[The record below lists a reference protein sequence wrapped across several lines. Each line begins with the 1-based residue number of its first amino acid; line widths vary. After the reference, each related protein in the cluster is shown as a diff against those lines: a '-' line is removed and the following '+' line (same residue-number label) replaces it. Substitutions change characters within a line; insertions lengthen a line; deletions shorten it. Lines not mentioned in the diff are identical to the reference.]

1 MKGSLSARHELSTS
15 RPAVPSDA
23 LDGSYSVFMLPGI
36 SDVSHDD
43 PDPITPLGYSSLDP
57 VDVGVSL
64 LSDGFLPAMAI
75 GAWGGLDAIIAP
87 DALCTYCDP
96 GEALTPPP
104 GVFAALDD
112 YSASAPDN
120 GDGSTAN
127 APYPRTGVRFGFIS
141 YPDPTVY
148 AAGVTAH
155 QVIWHHDGEWFTNG
169 DPEWAGDILAT
180 ANQRHH
186 HHTITEM
193 SPATHWSTGD
203 REAHRQGVLSCLEAI
218 RAGEVYQACI
228 SAQFRTPMGSRT
240 DAARWWL
247 STVHRTRP
255 RYAIFLATHD
265 RAIASLSPELFLERR
280 GSTVWSSPIKGT
292 IPLERAPGEL
302 ARSTKDVA
310 ENIMIV
316 DLVRNDLSRV
326 CRDVTVPSLLEVQP
340 APGVWHLVSTV
351 SGQVEEVS
359 TARDS
364 HIIDACF
371 PPASVTGTPKLRARE
386 YLAEWEPVPRGI
398 HCGTVGMNW
407 GNLVANV
414 AIRTAEWVNGELILG
429 TGGGITIDSTP
440 DAEWAEIMAK
450 TSTLRW

>member
-1 MKGSLSARHELSTS
+1 MLVVIRRHPHRQFRLTQA
-15 RPAVPSDA
+15 PAATVI
-23 LDGSYSVFMLPGI
+23 FMLPGLSNV
-36 SDVSHDD
+36 SDASHDD
-43 PDPITPLGYSSLDP
+43 SASMTRLGYSSLAP
-57 VDVGVSL
+57 VDVGMSL
-64 LSDGFLPAMAI
+64 LTDGHLPAMAI
-75 GAWGGLDAIIAP
+75 GAWGGLDAVIAP

-96 GEALTPPP
+96 EDALKPPP
-104 GVFAALDD
+104 ALFRSPGNA
-112 YSASAPDN
+112 SASTSGND
-120 GDGSTAN
+120 DGSTTPA
-127 APYPRTGVRFGFIS
+127 YPHNGVRFGFIS

-148 AAGVTAH
+148 AAGVTTH
-155 QVIWHHDGEWFTNG
+155 HVIWRHNGEWFTNG
-169 DPEWAGDILAT
+169 DPEWATDVLVT
-180 ANQRHH
+180 ANQRRHFH
-186 HHTITEM
+186 SIPQC
-193 SPATHWSTGD
+193 SPATHWSSGD
-203 REAHRQGVLSCLEAI
+203 RDAHRHGVMNCLDAI

-228 SAQFRTPMGSRT
+228 SAQFRTPMTSRA

-255 RYAIFLATHD
+255 QYAMYLATHD

-292 IPLERAPGEL
+292 IPLDRDPGEL
-302 ARSTKDVA
+302 ARSRKDVA

-326 CRDVTVPSLLEVQP
+326 CRDVTVPSLLEVVP

-351 SGQVEEVS
+351 SGQVDDVS
-359 TARDS
+359 PARDS
-364 HIIDACF
+364 RIIDACF

-398 HCGTVGMNW
+398 HCGTVGLNW
-407 GNLVANV
+407 GDLVANV

>member
-1 MKGSLSARHELSTS
+1 MHVVGLR
-15 RPAVPSDA
+15 RPHRQFRPTHTPAATVI
-23 LDGSYSVFMLPGI
+23 FMLPGI
-36 SDVSHDD
+36 CDGSHDD
-43 PDPITPLGYSSLDP
+43 SAPGTRLGYSSLGP

-64 LSDGFLPAMAI
+64 LIDDDLPAMAI
-75 GAWGGLDAIIAP
+75 GAWGGLDAVIAP
-87 DALCTYCDP
+87 DTLCTYCDP
-96 GEALTPPP
+96 DDALTPPP
-104 GVFAALDD
+104 GVFAASDSSSGNDD
-112 YSASAPDN
+112 EP
-120 GDGSTAN
+120 TAN
-127 APYPRTGVRFGFIS
+127 ASDPHNGVRFGFIA

-155 QVIWHHDGEWFTNG
+155 QVIWRRDGEWFTNG
-169 DPEWAGDILAT
+169 DPDWAEDILAT
-180 ANQRHH
+180 ANQRRY
-186 HHTITEM
+186 HHTVADLP
-193 SPATHWSTGD
+193 PATRWSAGD
-203 REAHRQGVLSCLEAI
+203 REAHRRGVLSCLDAI

-228 SAQFRTPMGSRT
+228 SAQFRTPMTSRA

-255 RYAIFLATHD
+255 QYAMYLATHD
-265 RAIASLSPELFLERR
+265 RAIASLSPGLFLERR

-292 IPLERAPGEL
+292 IPLDRDPGEL
-302 ARSTKDVA
+302 ARSRKDVA

-326 CRDVTVPSLLEVQP
+326 CRDVTVPSLLEVVP

-351 SGQVEEVS
+351 SGQVDDVS
-359 TARDS
+359 PARDS
-364 HIIDACF
+364 RIIDACF

-398 HCGTVGMNW
+398 HCGTVGLNW
-407 GNLVANV
+407 GDLVANV

>member
-1 MKGSLSARHELSTS
+1 M
-15 RPAVPSDA
+15 V
-23 LDGSYSVFMLPGI
+23 PGI
-36 SDVSHDD
+36 FDAPHDD
-43 PDPITPLGYSSLDP
+43 SASVTRLGYSSLDP

-64 LSDGFLPAMAI
+64 LINDDLPAMAI
-75 GAWGGLDAIIAP
+75 GAWGRLEAVIAP

-96 GEALTPPP
+96 DEALTPPP
-104 GVFAALDD
+104 GVFAASDSPSGNDD
-112 YSASAPDN
+112 E
-120 GDGSTAN
+120 STVN
-127 APYPRTGVRFGFIS
+127 DSDPRNGVRFGFIS

-155 QVIWHHDGEWFTNG
+155 QVIWRRDREWFTNG
-169 DPEWAGDILAT
+169 DSDCAEGILAT
-180 ANQRHH
+180 ANQRRDHH
-186 HHTITEM
+186 SADEL
-193 SPATHWSTGD
+193 SVPTHWSTGD
-203 REAHRQGVLSCLEAI
+203 RESHRRGVFSCLDAI

-228 SAQFRTPMGSRT
+228 SAQFRTPMTSRA

-255 RYAIFLATHD
+255 RYAMFLATHD

-292 IPLERAPGEL
+292 IPIDRAPGEL
-302 ARSTKDVA
+302 ARSRKDVA

-326 CRDVTVPSLLEVQP
+326 CNDVTVPSLLEVVP

-351 SGQVEEVS
+351 SGQVADLS
-359 TARDS
+359 ATQDS
-364 HIIDACF
+364 RIIDACF

-407 GNLVANV
+407 GDLVANV

-429 TGGGITIDSTP
+429 TGGGITIDSTA

>member
-1 MKGSLSARHELSTS
+1 M
-15 RPAVPSDA
+15 V
-23 LDGSYSVFMLPGI
+23 PGI
-36 SDVSHDD
+36 FDAPRNDSASVAR
-43 PDPITPLGYSSLDP
+43 LGYSSLDP

-64 LSDGFLPAMAI
+64 LIDDDLPAMAI
-75 GAWGGLDAIIAP
+75 GAWGGLDAVIAP

-96 GEALTPPP
+96 DEALTPPP
-104 GVFAALDD
+104 GVSPPSVNDD
-112 YSASAPDN
+112 ESTVNAS
-120 GDGSTAN
+120 
-127 APYPRTGVRFGFIS
+127 YPHKGVRFGFIS
-141 YPDPTVY
+141 YPDPTMY

-155 QVIWHHDGEWFTNG
+155 QVIWRRDGEWFTTG
-169 DPEWAGDILAT
+169 DPDWAGNILAT
-180 ANQRHH
+180 ANRRRHH
-186 HHTITEM
+186 HSAEEL
-193 SPATHWSTGD
+193 SVPTHWSSGD
-203 REAHRQGVLSCLEAI
+203 RESHRQGVLSCLDVI

-228 SAQFRTPMGSRT
+228 SAQFRTPMTSRT

-255 RYAIFLATHD
+255 RYAMFLATHD
-265 RAIASLSPELFLERR
+265 RAIASLSPELFLKRR

-292 IPLERAPGEL
+292 ILIDHDPGEL
-302 ARSTKDVA
+302 ARSRKDIA

-316 DLVRNDLSRV
+316 DLVRNDFSRV
-326 CRDVTVPSLLEVQP
+326 CSDVTVPSLLEVLP

-351 SGQVEEVS
+351 SGQVDDVS
-359 TARDS
+359 PARDS
-364 HIIDACF
+364 RIIDACF

-386 YLAEWEPVPRGI
+386 YLAEWEPVARGI

-407 GNLVANV
+407 GDLVANV
-414 AIRTAEWVNGELILG
+414 AIRTAEWVNGELVLG